1 MSITNSEAF
10 KSQLKERMTEARR
23 PLNNTI
29 LKVLKNKK

>member
-10 KSQLKERMTEARR
+10 KCQLKERMAEARR

-29 LKVLKNKK
+29 LKVLNNRK